1 MDTAEKMKPLQR
13 LALLTIG
20 LAQLFVAAD
29 YSAVYV
35 AMPNIGAELDMSEV
49 TLQWIITAYGLPF
62 AGFLL
67 LGGRLVDR
75 LGAVRIFVIGNI
87 AFGLGS
93 ILAGLSLD
101 GSMLL
106 AGRVIQGLA
115 GAVLSPAILAL
126 LSANFPTGAVR
137 SRAYSIWGA
146 IGASGLAVGVLL
158 GGALTEISWRW
169 IFFINIPMVLVCLW
183 GARRIADAQRQGAAG
198 NKVPALSTT
207 LGTLSVLLIVL
218 FLTFLGDS
226 QRERSSIIVTAVAA
240 VIVLVAF
247 LVHERQSRS
256 PLVERALRKIS
267 TLRRGALAAALY
279 MSSVGTEFFIVT
291 LFLQDQRGYSP
302 IIAGIAFIP
311 LAALVTFGNVFAGR
325 LLKTWR
331 SSRVLALGFAISA
344 IGLLLLAFSLQIDSY
359 WLGLLPGFLVSGF
372 GHGMVFTS
380 VFVLGNS
387 EVGPELSGAAG
398 SLITAS
404 QYASAAFGTAVLTII
419 IVMVQGAVGFAWG
432 FGFNALVAIL
442 GILLGLTTRE
452 RIQQNTAEEVHASS

>member
-1 MDTAEKMKPLQR
+1 METEAKMKPLQR

-35 AMPNIGAELDMSEV
+35 AMPNMGADLNMSEV

-67 LGGRLVDR
+67 FGGRLVDR
-75 LGAVRIFVIGNI
+75 FGAVRIFVLGNV

-93 ILAGLSLD
+93 ILAGLSVQ
-101 GSMLL
+101 GPMLL
-106 AGRVIQGLA
+106 AGRATQGLA
-115 GAVLSPAILAL
+115 GALLSPAILAL

-169 IFFINIPMVLVCLW
+169 VFFINIPMVFVCIW
-183 GARRIADAQRQGAAG
+183 SARQIADAQRQAYSGS
-198 NKVPALSTT
+198 KVPALSTT
-207 LGTLSVLLIVL
+207 LGTVSVLLIVL
-218 FLTFLGDS
+218 SLTFVGDS
-226 QRERSSIIVTAVAA
+226 RRESTSVVVTSLAA
-240 VIVLVAF
+240 VVVLIAF
-247 LVHERQSRS
+247 LINERNSRS
-256 PLVERALRKIS
+256 PLVERELRRIS
-267 TLRRGALAAALY
+267 TLRRGAMGAALY

-302 IIAGIAFIP
+302 IVSGVAFVP
-311 LAALVTFGNVFAGR
+311 LAALVAFGNISAGR
-325 LLKTWR
+325 LLKIWR
-331 SSRVLALGFAISA
+331 PSRVLAMGFMVSA
-344 IGLLLLAFSLQIDSY
+344 IGLLLLAISLQIDSY

-380 VFVLGNS
+380 MFVLGNT

-419 IVMVQGAVGFAWG
+419 IVTIQGAAGFAWG
-432 FGFNALVAIL
+432 FGFNAFVATL
-442 GILLGLTTRE
+442 GVLLGLTTRE
-452 RIQQNTAEEVHASS
+452 RVQKNTLEEVRAAP